1 MNLGKEEITGDKL
14 YTCLSVWRV
23 WRLRIVERKAL
34 RMSKGRDKVVE
45 TRCSMY
51 RLGKYL
57 HFFGKNRGST
67 TQRDGSVT
75 AGYFN
80 YFELLRVT
88 SNTSTRSGLLYDEV
102 KERNCRSA

>member
-1 MNLGKEEITGDKL
+1 
-14 YTCLSVWRV
+14 
-23 WRLRIVERKAL
+23 LRIVERKAL

-67 TQRDGSVT
+67 TQRDGSLT
-75 AGYFN
+75 AGYV
-80 YFELLRVT
+80 ELLRVT
-88 SNTSTRSGLLYDEV
+88 SSTSTRSGLLYDEV
-102 KERNCRSA
+102 KEQSA